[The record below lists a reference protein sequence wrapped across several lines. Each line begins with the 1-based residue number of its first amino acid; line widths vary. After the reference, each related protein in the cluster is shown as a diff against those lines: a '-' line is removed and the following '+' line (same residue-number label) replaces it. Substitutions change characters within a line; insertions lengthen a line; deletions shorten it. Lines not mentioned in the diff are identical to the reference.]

1 MAVSFGTD
9 IRRLFTD
16 MDVAHMKNF
25 GVQLDDFDFMRD
37 PDHAQKVLGV
47 VSSGSMPPRNSGEP
61 PWPPE
66 RVQLFRDWM
75 EGGSSYARLAVRP
88 EMGQRAAQLA
98 ARADVELGEHLA
110 HVLTVGR
117 VDAAQSAVLP
127 GQAPARAPPRR
138 P

>member
-16 MDVAHMKNF
+16 LDVAHMKNF

-37 PDHAQKVLGV
+37 PDQAQKVLGV

-75 EGGSSYARLAVRP
+75 EGGY
-88 EMGQRAAQLA
+88 
-98 ARADVELGEHLA
+98 
-110 HVLTVGR
+110 
-117 VDAAQSAVLP
+117 
-127 GQAPARAPPRR
+127 QA
-138 P
+138 